1 MTTDPGAPDT
11 PAFETERL
19 MARLLSPGHEPLL
32 QAVFEDARDHFQRTT
47 GRASPDP
54 DTAGREIRACA
65 TTPGRAVALLT
76 HRESGEPVAV
86 LGWWEGNPEAEVALL
101 GIVLVVP
108 EHRGKGLA
116 RETVAGLEGW
126 LAEREIRRLRTAVGA
141 TDFSTHALLRALGFA
156 EMSIRD
162 HTALGMAG
170 VNLALFEKPLG

>member
-1 MTTDPGAPDT
+1 MEN
-11 PAFETERL
+11 PASESTLAWETSRL
-19 MARLLSPGHEPLL
+19 TAQLLGPGHEPLL
-32 QAVFEDARDHFQRTT
+32 QAVFQDARDHFQRTT

-54 DTAGREIRACA
+54 DAAGREIRAC
-65 TTPGRAVALLT
+65 TSTPGREVAILSL
-76 HRESGEPVAV
+76 RENGEPVGT
-86 LGWWEGNPEAEVALL
+86 LGWWEGNPEPEVTLL

-116 RETVAGLEGW
+116 REAVAGLEGW

-141 TDFSTHALLRALGFA
+141 TDLPTHALLRALGFTQ
-156 EMSIRD
+156 MSIRD